1 MLTFFQRK
9 KLPHNALAQIG
20 TDMHSH
26 FIPGIDDGA
35 PDMDT
40 SIRMITGLAD
50 LGYRKITTTPHIM
63 GDIYRNTHE
72 VILAGR
78 DAVRAELAS
87 RKIDI
92 EFNAAAEYFLD
103 DYFHSLLEKDIP
115 LLTLKDNLVLVEF
128 SFVSPPQNFKDL
140 IFALQIKGYQPVI
153 AHPER
158 YLYFNNNKVR
168 YEEMKDAECLFQLN
182 LLSLAG
188 FYGRPTSDLAN
199 YLLSQGY
206 IDFVGTDMHNLQ
218 HLDKLMHSPSILK
231 SVNKLIDAG
240 KLRNPSL

>member
-9 KLPHNALAQIG
+9 KIPNDALAVIG

-35 PDMDT
+35 QDMDA
-40 SIRMITGLAD
+40 SIQMITGLAE
-50 LGYRKITTTPHIM
+50 LGYRKVITTPHIM
-63 GDIYRNTHE
+63 GDIYRNSHE

-78 DAVRAELAS
+78 DAVRAELSA
-87 RKIDI
+87 RKIEI
-92 EFNAAAEYFLD
+92 EFHAAAEYFLD

-128 SFVSPPQNFKDL
+128 SFVSPPQNLKDL

-188 FYGRPTSDLAN
+188 FYGRPTADLAN

-218 HLDKLMHSPSILK
+218 HLDKLKHSPSVLK
-231 SVNKLIDAG
+231 AVNKLIDAG